1 VKPIKPQARQR
12 RVLSRVTT
20 PFSLASG
27 ELQVDFRQQGE
38 HCIMLLKPTKVG
50 STASPSP
57 SHAGVAGFT
66 IELTTEQLIA
76 AVSLFWLIS
85 ANQLFFTTA
94 LKGSALTTPATWGFA
109 IALAVMVFSLQF
121 FLLSLVGHRA
131 IIKPLVALLLVTT
144 ASAAYFMQAYGVYF
158 DPSMV
163 RNILRTDVAE
173 AREIVSWRL
182 VLHFA
187 LYAALPLVLLWRV
200 QLVRR
205 PVLRA
210 AAHRLGWSML
220 ALVLSAGAVL
230 AVFQP
235 FASLMRNHKEVRY
248 LITPANLA
256 WSVSSVAGQSLR
268 GAGKPRQPIG
278 LDATRAAPAAGAR
291 PQLLVVVVGETAR
304 AANWGLSGYARQTTP
319 QLATLVP
326 QGLTNFPQVTSCG
339 TNTEVSVPCMF
350 APVGRRNYNEADI
363 RGSESLLHVL
373 ARTGV
378 AVQWRD
384 NQSGCKG
391 VCDGLP
397 TESTLDTNLTSLCAE
412 GRCLDAALLDGLDA
426 RLDAAKG
433 TQVLVLHMLGN
444 HGPSYFRRYPPQFAK
459 FAPFCQ
465 SDDLAKCTREEI
477 VNAYDNALLYTDD
490 VLAQLIARL
499 QSRASSV
506 DSSVIYVSD
515 HGESLGEKGLF
526 LHGMPYAIA
535 PGEQTQVPMVTW
547 FSVGMQRSLGL
558 DSACL
563 KARAMQP
570 ASHDHLF
577 HSVLGMM
584 NVKTALYEPQLDLFA
599 SCRAVQTVAAGL
611 P

>member
-1 VKPIKPQARQR
+1 MISTPKSAGAVASSSVSASAPVKSAI
-12 RVLSRVTT
+12 
-20 PFSLASG
+20 
-27 ELQVDFRQQGE
+27 
-38 HCIMLLKPTKVG
+38 G
-50 STASPSP
+50 SS
-57 SHAGVAGFT
+57 GFT
-66 IELTTEQLIA
+66 INMTTEQLTA
-76 AVSLFWLIS
+76 AVSVFWLIS

-94 LKGSALTTPATWGFA
+94 LKGFLLAEPATWGFA
-109 IALAVMVFSLQF
+109 AALAMMVLALQF
-121 FLLSLVGHRA
+121 FLLTVVSHRL
-131 IIKPLVALLLVTT
+131 IIKPLLAVLLVTT
-144 ASAAYFMQAYGVYF
+144 ASAVYFMQAYGIYF

-173 AREIVSWRL
+173 AREIVSWHL
-182 VLHFA
+182 VLHFT
-187 LYAALPLVLLWRV
+187 LYAGLPLALLWRV
-200 QLVRR
+200 RIIKR
-205 PVLRA
+205 PWLRA
-210 AAHRLGWSML
+210 AAHRLGWAAL
-220 ALVLSAGAVL
+220 ALVLAAGAVL

-256 WSVSSVAGQSLR
+256 WSVGSVAAQSLG
-268 GAGKPRQPIG
+268 GAGKPRQQIG
-278 LDATRAAPAAGAR
+278 LDAKRTPPVPGAK

-319 QLATLVP
+319 QLAKLVP
-326 QGLTNFPQVTSCG
+326 QGLINWAQVTSCG

-350 APVGRRNYNEADI
+350 APVGRRNYNEVDI

-373 ARTGV
+373 NRAGA

-397 TESTLDTNLTSLCAE
+397 TETTADLKLPDLCAD
-412 GRCLDAALLDGLDA
+412 GRCLDAALLDGLAA

-444 HGPSYFRRYPPQFAK
+444 HGPSYFRRFPPGFAR
-459 FAPFCQ
+459 FAPYCQ
-465 SDDLAKCTREEI
+465 NDDLNRCSREEI

-490 VLAQLIARL
+490 VLAQLISQL
-499 QSRASSV
+499 QSKAGSV

-535 PGEQTQVPMVTW
+535 PSEQTRVPMVMW
-547 FSVGMQRSLGL
+547 FSSGMQRALNVNT
-558 DSACL
+558 ACL
-563 KARAMQP
+563 SEQALQP
-570 ASHDHLF
+570 AAHDHLF
-577 HSVLGMM
+577 HTVLGLL
-584 NVKTALYEPQLDLFA
+584 NVTTALYEPKLDLLAGCRTAPLVAISA
-599 SCRAVQTVAAGL
+599 SA